1 MLNYQRVSGKLL
13 WRITEISRNEV
24 KWVIYSHDYDH
35 LLHILPWCLFIIV
48 ILKICSANNANC
60 PEQMLATAVFFGI
73 CLISSSILLVDGFI
87 LQKMGRGRVGKKF
100 KQSGDK
106 RHGSAVPRTQR
117 ASRPVHNKED
127 ERCQFNGD
135 PPNVHRSGGPFPDAF
150 SMGMGHYAGMSLL
163 APPPKGSWLRDDTG
177 EKSNFPGKSGKN
189 V

>member
-13 WRITEISRNEV
+13 WRMTEISRNEV

-60 PEQMLATAVFFGI
+60 PEQMLATALFFGI

-106 RHGSAVPRTQR
+106 RHGSAVPRAQR
-117 ASRPVHNKED
+117 ASLRPHQRRRALPV
-127 ERCQFNGD
+127 Q
-135 PPNVHRSGGPFPDAF
+135 RSGGPFPDAF
-150 SMGMGHYAGMSLL
+150 SMGMGHYAGMSL
-163 APPPKGSWLRDDTG
+163 AGPRHPKALRDDTG
-177 EKSNFPGKSGKN
+177 EKSNFPGKN